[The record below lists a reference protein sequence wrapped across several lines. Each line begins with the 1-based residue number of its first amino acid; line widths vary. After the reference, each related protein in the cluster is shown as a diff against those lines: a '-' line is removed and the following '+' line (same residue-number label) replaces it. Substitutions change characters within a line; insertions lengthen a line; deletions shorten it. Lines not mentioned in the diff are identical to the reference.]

1 MKITAEI
8 NDYSEPAK
16 TPIRV
21 HNHWNIG
28 MGKFVELEVN
38 GERYTVKGNELIS
51 AINRCMLNTFG
62 E

>member
-8 NDYSEPAK
+8 KDYSELAK
-16 TPIRV
+16 PSIRV

-28 MGKFVELEVN
+28 RFVELEVN
-38 GERYTVKGNELIS
+38 GERYTVKGSELIS
-51 AINRCMLNTFG
+51 AINRCILDTFG

>member
-16 TPIRV
+16 THIRV
-21 HNHWNIG
+21 HNHWKNGG
-28 MGKFVELEVN
+28 MVELEVN
-38 GERYTVKGNELIS
+38 GERYTVKGSELIS

>member
-8 NDYSEPAK
+8 HDYSEPAK

-21 HNHWNIG
+21 HNHWNNG
-28 MGKFVELEVN
+28 RFVELEVN
-38 GERYTVKGNELIS
+38 GERYAVKGSELIS
-51 AINRCMLNTFG
+51 AINRCMTDTFG

>member
-1 MKITAEI
+1 MRITAEI
-8 NDYSEPAK
+8 KDYSKPAK

-28 MGKFVELEVN
+28 SFVELEVN
-38 GERYTVKGNELIS
+38 GERYTVKGSELIS
-51 AINRCMLNTFG
+51 AINRCVLNTFG

>member
-1 MKITAEI
+1 MNITAEI

-21 HNHWNIG
+21 HNHWNYG
-28 MGKFVELEVN
+28 EMVELEVN
-38 GERYTVKGNELIS
+38 GERYTVKGVELIS
-51 AINRCMLNTFG
+51 AINRCTLNTFG

>member
-16 TPIRV
+16 TPIRI
-21 HNHWNIG
+21 HNHWNRG
-28 MGKFVELEVN
+28 DMVELEVN
-38 GERYTVKGNELIS
+38 GERYTVKGSELIS
-51 AINRCMLNTFG
+51 AISRCTLNTFR